1 MSSGSS
7 RSQDGTWPTGGR
19 EASMPLDGI
28 VGICWHRHMRS
39 SVPLT
44 RRSYIDL
51 LRVCSAAC
59 RGC

>member
-44 RRSYIDL
+44 RRSHIDL